1 MDYYKY
7 FQMGKNG
14 KSMIIKEKMRII
26 IQKRKMIRKILK
38 INILKIIL
46 VLEKNFLK
54 VRPK

>member
-1 MDYYKY
+1 MKY

>member
-1 MDYYKY
+1 MDYYKILEVSENADIL
-7 FQMGKNG
+7 K
-14 KSMIIKEKMRII
+14 IKK
-26 IQKRKMIRKILK
+26 QKRKMIRKILK